1 MAHVSICTVLW
12 IDEGEANWRGPHW
25 ELAGWSYS
33 IWPFCTRK
41 IQEASRS
48 RTWQDMRNSKVAGF
62 ELRFTMFCSQWQR
75 KNTHIQYIY
84 IYILIECAHHIYIYN
99 KCIYIYAYYYC
110 YYYLLLLLLLLL
122 LWFYYHYIIII
133 INILLLFFLFIY
145 VYSQTKS
152 E

>member
-84 IYILIECAHHIYIYN
+84 IYIYWLNVCIIYTYTINVYIYI
-99 KCIYIYAYYYC
+99 CI
-110 YYYLLLLLLLLL
+110 LLLLLLFVIIIITIIIMILLSL
-122 LWFYYHYIIII
+122 YYYHHKHIIII
-133 INILLLFFLFIY
+133 ILFIY
-145 VYSQTKS
+145 ICI
-152 E
+152 